1 MNPQTWWYVARGSGI
16 VAWALLVA
24 SLVWGVLLA
33 TRVLRPHDRPA
44 WLLDLHRWL
53 GGMAVVMTGLHLAG
67 LVADSYVHFGAADL
81 LVPMASGWRRFPV
94 ALGVIGLYLLVA
106 IEATSLAMRRLPR
119 RAWRTVHLTSYG
131 LVWLVSLH
139 AGLAGSDTANIAYR
153 AVALLLTAGAV
164 AATTVRLVTGARAQ
178 RRRTVPGVPSGR
190 PPAVPT
196 R

>member
-1 MNPQTWWYVARGSGI
+1 
-16 VAWALLVA
+16 
-24 SLVWGVLLA
+24 
-33 TRVLRPHDRPA
+33 
-44 WLLDLHRWL
+44 
-53 GGMAVVMTGLHLAG
+53 
-67 LVADSYVHFGAADL
+67 
-81 LVPMASGWRRFPV
+81 
-94 ALGVIGLYLLVA
+94 VIGLYLLVA

-119 RAWRTVHLTSYG
+119 PAWRAVHLTSYG

-164 AATTVRLVTGARAQ
+164 AATTVRLATGARAQ
-178 RRRTVPGVPSGR
+178 RRRTVPSAPSGR